1 MSSGKWQIRMMTSA
15 SHSDRRPS
23 TWTKHRWQL
32 FYRGRSRSIGRYKA
46 IASRALW
53 YLYFLMCFLFLYWP
67 VNAILLFVGIVV
79 RRNRVG
85 R

>member
-1 MSSGKWQIRMMTSA
+1 MVNSNV
-15 SHSDRRPS
+15 DRR
-23 TWTKHRWQL
+23 K
-32 FYRGRSRSIGRYKA
+32 RSGNIGRYKA
-46 IASRALW
+46 IVSRALW
-53 YLYFLMCFLFLYWP
+53 YLCFLTCILFLFWP

>member
-1 MSSGKWQIRMMTSA
+1 MVIRIMTSA
-15 SHSDRRPS
+15 SQSDRRPS
-23 TWTKHRWQL
+23 AWTKHRWQ
-32 FYRGRSRSIGRYKA
+32 FYGERSRNIGRYKA

-53 YLYFLMCFLFLYWP
+53 YLYFLTCFLFLYWP

-79 RRNRVG
+79 RRNRAG

>member
-1 MSSGKWQIRMMTSA
+1 MMTGA
-15 SHSDRRPS
+15 SHSDRQPS
-23 TWTKHRWQL
+23 TWTKHRWQ
-32 FYRGRSRSIGRYKA
+32 FYRGRSGNIRRYKA
-46 IASRALW
+46 IVSRALL
-53 YLYFLMCFLFLYWP
+53 YVYFLACILFLFWP